1 MEGLTTRDGTTFPAL
16 GLRAEATTATA
27 CSHMYKNVV
36 EAVKLE
42 LQTIQASGE
51 SPELDVDRIELSL
64 WAMHVSHACHMHEPA
79 GIWNCD
85 VWSAARV
92 DAAHI
97 YHFGASVVVHLFRG
111 ASVYSTLCQSSKLI
125 YAWTLTC

>member
-64 WAMHVSHACHMHEPA
+64 LHDPVVEA
-79 GIWNCD
+79 
-85 VWSAARV
+85 
-92 DAAHI
+92 
-97 YHFGASVVVHLFRG
+97 ASVCLYT
-111 ASVYSTLCQSSKLI
+111 SVLPPCTSRDL
-125 YAWTLTC
+125 